1 MELKQGGYMAE
12 NKTEDI
18 GHYAARHPRRMYSTA
33 FLVGVGAGLMASK
46 MKKQDKTA
54 LQKVMDQFNF

>member
-1 MELKQGGYMAE
+1 MAE

-18 GHYAARHPRRMYSTA
+18 GNYAVRHPRRMYSTA

-54 LQKVMDQFNF
+54 LQKVMDQFGF